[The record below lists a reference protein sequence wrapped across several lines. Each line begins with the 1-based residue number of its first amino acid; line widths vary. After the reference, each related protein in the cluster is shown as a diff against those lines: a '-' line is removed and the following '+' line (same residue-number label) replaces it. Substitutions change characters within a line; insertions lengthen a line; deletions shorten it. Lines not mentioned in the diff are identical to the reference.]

1 MLLMVQTWIILS
13 PSNFA
18 KDKLTHGAICSIKL
32 SLIVNII
39 VWSFQGLKTE
49 GISLQMDQELKIK
62 SLLQSNFKEYNQI
75 LNTSPIKCNFSD
87 ISAN

>member
-1 MLLMVQTWIILS
+1 MIY
-13 PSNFA
+13 
-18 KDKLTHGAICSIKL
+18 GAICNMKL

-39 VWSFQGLKTE
+39 IWSFQGLKTE
-49 GISLQMDQELKIK
+49 GKSPQMDQELKIK

-75 LNTSPIKCNFSD
+75 LNTFPIKCNFSD